1 MKTPEPN
8 RDELLSLM
16 EENGLRAE
24 DLPDLT
30 GYSASTVA
38 AWMMGDRASARARQ
52 VPTRA
57 LDMLKLKLEAAKAKL
72 NK

>member
-1 MKTPEPN
+1 MKNPEPN

-24 DLPDLT
+24 DLPELT

-38 AWMMGDRASARARQ
+38 AWMMGDRTSARARQ